1 MSSGDLCT
9 QTGVGANNDI
19 GMLCCRETFSNN
31 SLKYLVGLVGYGSAK
46 SQIKPNKTMELYIL
60 G

>member
-46 SQIKPNKTMELYIL
+46 SQIKPNKTMEL
-60 G
+60 